1 MCAGIFSNLV
11 FFLVSVS
18 SCPTEVHLLFS
29 FVSFSAAYFCLL
41 LILSFFMPM
50 VSHIC
55 KLSLSPLSHLP
66 VCELSS
72 STTFSHSALLSPL
85 LDVSLC
91 CGISQDLS
99 LWDLVPLW
107 DPPWRLPLLPLWN
120 PCHPSTLFSLSVSS
134 LTGFFSALS
143 ASPSLIQAA
152 VLPCSGFWCSS
163 VSICKSYQ

>member
-50 VSHIC
+50 LSHIC

-99 LWDLVPLW
+99 LWDLVPL
-107 DPPWRLPLLPLWN
+107 
-120 PCHPSTLFSLSVSS
+120 
-134 LTGFFSALS
+134 
-143 ASPSLIQAA
+143 
-152 VLPCSGFWCSS
+152 
-163 VSICKSYQ
+163 